1 MTEYEIITY
10 VKSLEVVFDSKIE
23 AKKYLE
29 LIRELDSESV
39 HVLSPIED
47 TELLCH
53 SDAVSNA
60 TEISKEEFMDAYDE
74 LVVDV
79 KNGFYVDSSGKNAPI
94 DIDSPTLTTLRDS
107 TQTKQYATDVPVIDC
122 TGPYSNNQCPECKSE
137 LQHTGGC
144 VPCICGYTRGD

>member
-47 TELLCH
+47 TELLC
-53 SDAVSNA
+53 D
-60 TEISKEEFMDAYDE
+60 YDE
-74 LVVDV
+74 LIADV
-79 KNGFYVDSSGKNAPI
+79 KNGFVI
-94 DIDSPTLTTLRDS
+94 DTNGCNTRIDAETKEKVNNWLSVNDSPTTNWIEMIDS
-107 TQTKQYATDVPVIDC
+107 T
-122 TGPYSNNQCPECKSE
+122 NQCPECKSE
-137 LQHTGGC
+137 LQHSGGC
-144 VPCICGYTRGD
+144 VSCLNCGFSKCD